1 MPELYDNSA
10 TEIIGSGVLAL
21 DVVKQPYFK
30 EIVEFAHSSGIVL
43 PITPDA
49 TNEEIRTQG
58 YILVSSLLDNIIA
71 TPQKESNSN
80 ILGKCLDILK
90 AAGEHGNVVLSSH
103 VNDQLITLLL
113 NDNYSEHRTT
123 ICHVLINGEYVV
135 SDEQSIKLN
144 KLVISLDPNS
154 SSLILELLL
163 AKGKVG
169 SEILGN
175 ILKYIEVSKASDIDD
190 LVYKQQLL
198 LIVQSFNNNSS
209 LKEKLAPQILDFFKS
224 YQDISFLSEMAKII
238 GNADFFEPVITE
250 LKNNFQCLEKLLEIE
265 SKVCQTKQ
273 KIISQGSVPNQFGYL
288 LDSPDVILTE
298 NSSKFILDLYNINL
312 PNKTWSLNDYYQT
325 LKYTQVLLNKILRC
339 KIPVNTEFICC
350 YEKYV
355 TELLLSSY
363 FRAGYP
369 SILTFS
375 TNICAML
382 LTQDRNISGECL
394 EVLISSLNNN
404 PINNANL
411 ANISEILAILA
422 SHNKIP
428 ILSINTSIALL
439 KSCTNSSNQNNINNI
454 VGAFENFA
462 RFKIQD
468 DNLTDIICEKYLGQS
483 LVLDRIL
490 GTLEIIASN
499 SGKLPE
505 QSISSL
511 TEFILDLDN
520 GITLRIRAIELL
532 QRVAGGI
539 REEDVSNLSKLLKGE
554 KQNIYMEVDYNNS
567 QLPLANNIDWKQFDL
582 EYLQSIKD
590 TGATG
595 DILDDIGDNN
605 LIAKKSSTEVIDYK
619 TALAVTK
626 LLAKYAAAKHGR
638 LTEVSINSL
647 EQALNN
653 DVLAA
658 EALAALAI
666 VAEKHPA
673 LLKQELFDYIK
684 EHHSQIHYQILFNTS
699 LDSLDK
705 LLNDELADH
714 SIAKVH
720 DKSKLIGE
728 ELNKLIDLLKG
739 DGVQNIGRLYQIIS
753 KTLIVNPD
761 LFSECLL
768 LVQRIILLYSND
780 LKESTNEDIKVIN
793 QLIDFKQISYRDLC
807 WFLSKGC
814 YSKLL
819 HKAIEE
825 YFNSNID
832 KLLEDSHT
840 LREMLGGL
848 SSLVVISGDLALD
861 TINNLISLAKDL
873 PAQAVNIIRIIQ
885 LNKANLADYQFSL
898 LEELFNNSNKQLT
911 LVLSNLWA
919 KAGKQ
924 LLLPKSIAVLFK
936 FLESKTPL
944 GILPTSQLREE
955 AKILLQ
961 LRSADASIDKISLI
975 TSLEGR
981 ELQIESINTILHLIK
996 SKNLTKA
1003 CIKVLANLFP
1013 PPYLDEEIS
1022 EIICKSREGLEDEY
1036 LKLKAFLT
1044 GDVEVF
1050 LLSEQQ
1056 RRIKNIIEIKFPDW
1070 HLTHFYLEQL
1080 EKSLNY
1086 HSDSPEFMEEILL
1099 GIILEKASS
1108 IEEYSNFLKLIN
1120 KHNISQQEI
1129 ISNLGYAS
1137 LANIIDVIETKILS
1151 ESLENLEGLGADD
1164 ILARIRQFCYQ
1175 LKSKGWSVSNLVEIL
1190 QYINANNILFFVSG
1204 FTTIYEYQITDEQR
1218 NKEGDTVVD
1227 IVSKEPGK
1235 KLEPAIYTIASN
1247 QFEHKLEN
1255 KGAELLKKFVELNPD
1270 LAGKAEEYVATLQ
1283 RIQSLYSA
1291 SDNGLAIKDWNAEQ
1305 VKEWAIKFKASC
1317 SPGSIISKDDLV
1329 KLIAVLQRANNL
1341 HTVQNGKEGHLLRDT
1356 QIASLLLLLDYA
1368 PINKGKLLQ
1377 IATGEGKSTIS
1388 AMLAAI
1394 LALNGEKVDLITS
1407 SPVLSSIGYEGARGF
1422 FELLGLSVDIN
1433 IGKANTSGEKA
1444 CYSCDIVYG
1453 DALSFQTDFL
1463 SNTSGQ
1469 GASRGDRDFAVT
1481 IVDEVDSMLV
1491 DSSNHI
1497 AKQTAPV
1504 PLMEYLL
1511 PILTIAWNNF
1521 QKVILPMNFE
1531 ESFAIERTR
1540 EMIESIIDASPIP
1553 KHLVQYAKFQAGN
1566 WAASLVGA
1574 ALKLQLDIDYVINI
1588 NADGKKVINPVD
1600 SSTGVTQENMVW
1612 QNGLHQFLQIKH
1624 NCRISSEGLTTF
1636 FISNICYFLK
1646 YGKILG
1652 MTGTLGSD
1660 SSQKFVKTIYGVDIT
1675 FVPTYK
1681 DKQVIELPA
1690 RLEPTLDDLREAVC
1704 ESSYQEAILHN
1715 RAVLIICKNIK
1726 DAAELCTALE
1736 NKCGNKGKII
1746 NYSRSE
1752 KTLYNS
1758 DIEQLARS
1766 NTIIVA
1772 TNLAGRGTDIK
1783 TSSEVEANGG
1793 LHVISTFIAK
1803 NARDEAQ
1810 VKGRT
1815 ARQGNS
1821 GSYQI
1826 IACVLDYDNY
1836 QAFEGVSDEEIINI
1850 KKQQRD
1856 RQESQKISYNIEQR
1870 IPALLADDK
1879 LYQKFTASYLE
1890 LAGVRGERA
1899 ALDYKIKQFIE
1910 EFGLWFK
1917 THKEDGSIESFI
1929 ASAKSNYQSG
1939 TYSNPS
1945 YAVLQHFGIS
1955 NPWTVLVALSKATS
1969 IDDIY
1974 NFPAYYY
1981 AAKCWLDIGPKDEKN
1996 YKNKAIESLM
2006 DAGNRLSE
2014 ILSYLTA
2021 MSVSVASKTGS
2032 DNELLHQIT
2041 TKIGF
2046 FKSFFDHIQ
2055 SAIKLISESGKDEV
2069 RVKGHI
2075 NKETLAPK
2083 LHKSDIV
2090 EIDFLGISGVFEL
2103 ETYKPRQNWQDTI
2116 LVAVCAIA
2124 QMAVG
2129 VFIAVGTLGGGTPL
2143 AVSIFTE
2150 GLMDAYKVA
2159 MSVHKGESI
2168 NLESYF
2174 LGKAISY
2181 AVIGA
2186 QVGFSK
2192 LAPAT
2197 TTAGTAGAAGT
2208 TKAATAVGTTV
2219 GTAGTTEIVKD
2230 LSTTQLIAQLA
2241 EASAIQFATVMAI
2254 EKTVDWVSDG
2264 IRENAL
2270 DGLEERIASNVGNA
2284 ASQALGNNSIL
2295 LTANCNIE
2303 RNQIMNEVQKAIF
2316 QATKT
2321 NEHAMVINQ
2330 LASGIAQ
2337 AAASN
2342 FKGSSSSSG
2351 IDLTTAVKVTH
2362 AAITVVDVM
2371 TKIDPIIDN
2380 IKDAITTIINQAG
2393 TRAKERL
2400 GSNASSAATDGN
2412 QDSLNKLSKNI
2423 GEMAAN
2429 SMLSLL
2435 QRKITPTLNLGVSY
2449 VADKMVGNYQKEQ
2462 MDLLEKHRQ
2471 QLIVSKKEEALKNPS
2486 LQNTP
2491 PNTIPLPNTSS
2502 LRKQGSNLA
2511 PQAEH
2516 LPLGHGSGLIKSEHI
2531 GFAGLTSS
2539 DLALASLLPKPSS
2552 GGGSSNSILLLSSAM
2567 KQPIYVFENGKLLQ
2581 SYGKGLGGTPITI
2594 GYDSKNQQYFGFTN
2608 KGTGNSGSIFE
2619 AISGSTQGKYSADI
2633 LKGIACPIVP
2643 KEPLNPPSP
2652 STPQPKPLSPAEL
2665 SGAKFLL
2672 ATLTADKQ
2680 AA

>member
-1 MPELYDNSA
+1 M
-10 TEIIGSGVLAL
+10 
-21 DVVKQPYFK
+21 
-30 EIVEFAHSSGIVL
+30 
-43 PITPDA
+43 
-49 TNEEIRTQG
+49 
-58 YILVSSLLDNIIA
+58 
-71 TPQKESNSN
+71 
-80 ILGKCLDILK
+80 
-90 AAGEHGNVVLSSH
+90 
-103 VNDQLITLLL
+103 
-113 NDNYSEHRTT
+113 
-123 ICHVLINGEYVV
+123 
-135 SDEQSIKLN
+135 
-144 KLVISLDPNS
+144 
-154 SSLILELLL
+154 
-163 AKGKVG
+163 
-169 SEILGN
+169 
-175 ILKYIEVSKASDIDD
+175 
-190 LVYKQQLL
+190 
-198 LIVQSFNNNSS
+198 
-209 LKEKLAPQILDFFKS
+209 
-224 YQDISFLSEMAKII
+224 
-238 GNADFFEPVITE
+238 
-250 LKNNFQCLEKLLEIE
+250 
-265 SKVCQTKQ
+265 
-273 KIISQGSVPNQFGYL
+273 
-288 LDSPDVILTE
+288 
-298 NSSKFILDLYNINL
+298 
-312 PNKTWSLNDYYQT
+312 
-325 LKYTQVLLNKILRC
+325 
-339 KIPVNTEFICC
+339 
-350 YEKYV
+350 
-355 TELLLSSY
+355 
-363 FRAGYP
+363 
-369 SILTFS
+369 
-375 TNICAML
+375 
-382 LTQDRNISGECL
+382 
-394 EVLISSLNNN
+394 
-404 PINNANL
+404 
-411 ANISEILAILA
+411 
-422 SHNKIP
+422 
-428 ILSINTSIALL
+428 
-439 KSCTNSSNQNNINNI
+439 
-454 VGAFENFA
+454 
-462 RFKIQD
+462 
-468 DNLTDIICEKYLGQS
+468 
-483 LVLDRIL
+483 
-490 GTLEIIASN
+490 
-499 SGKLPE
+499 
-505 QSISSL
+505 
-511 TEFILDLDN
+511 
-520 GITLRIRAIELL
+520 
-532 QRVAGGI
+532 
-539 REEDVSNLSKLLKGE
+539 
-554 KQNIYMEVDYNNS
+554 
-567 QLPLANNIDWKQFDL
+567 
-582 EYLQSIKD
+582 
-590 TGATG
+590 
-595 DILDDIGDNN
+595 
-605 LIAKKSSTEVIDYK
+605 
-619 TALAVTK
+619 
-626 LLAKYAAAKHGR
+626 
-638 LTEVSINSL
+638 
-647 EQALNN
+647 
-653 DVLAA
+653 
-658 EALAALAI
+658 
-666 VAEKHPA
+666 
-673 LLKQELFDYIK
+673 
-684 EHHSQIHYQILFNTS
+684 
-699 LDSLDK
+699 
-705 LLNDELADH
+705 
-714 SIAKVH
+714 
-720 DKSKLIGE
+720 
-728 ELNKLIDLLKG
+728 
-739 DGVQNIGRLYQIIS
+739 
-753 KTLIVNPD
+753 
-761 LFSECLL
+761 
-768 LVQRIILLYSND
+768 
-780 LKESTNEDIKVIN
+780 
-793 QLIDFKQISYRDLC
+793 
-807 WFLSKGC
+807 
-814 YSKLL
+814 
-819 HKAIEE
+819 
-825 YFNSNID
+825 
-832 KLLEDSHT
+832 
-840 LREMLGGL
+840 
-848 SSLVVISGDLALD
+848 
-861 TINNLISLAKDL
+861 
-873 PAQAVNIIRIIQ
+873 
-885 LNKANLADYQFSL
+885 
-898 LEELFNNSNKQLT
+898 
-911 LVLSNLWA
+911 LSNLWA

-1317 SPGSIISKDDLV
+1317 SPGSVISKDDLV

-1660 SSQKFVKTIYGVDIT
+1660 SSQKFVKTVYGVDIT

-1690 RLEPTLDDLREAVC
+1690 RLELTLDDLREAVC

-1793 LHVISTFIAK
+1793 LHVISTFIAE

-1826 IACVLDYDNY
+1826 IALDNNY
-1836 QAFEGVSDEEIINI
+1836 YEYQSLGISSEEVVAA
-1850 KKQQRD
+1850 KKQERD
-1856 RQESQKISYNIEQR
+1856 AQESYHVTHSIEHT
-1870 IPALLADDK
+1870 IPGFLVQDD
-1879 LYQKFTASYLE
+1879 LYQKFTSVYSEFAK
-1890 LAGVRGERA
+1890 AVGDKRRVDG
-1899 ALDYKIKQFIE
+1899 KVKQFIE
-1910 EFGLWFK
+1910 DFGLWLK
-1917 THKEDGSIESFI
+1917 THKESDNIDTFI
-1929 ASAKSNYQSG
+1929 TAAKAKHQAGN
-1939 TYSNPS
+1939 YSNPS
-1945 YAVLQHFGIS
+1945 YVVLHYYG
-1955 NPWTVLVALSKATS
+1955 LSDSGAILRTLGKATN

-1974 NFPAYYY
+1974 NFAAHYYT
-1981 AAKCWLDIGPKDEKN
+1981 AECFINRGPENDEN
-1996 YKNKAIESLM
+1996 YKSNAISSLLET
-2006 DAGNRLSE
+2006 GNRLSE

-2021 MSVSVASKTGS
+2021 MATTVATSTS
-2032 DNELLHQIT
+2032 ADNELLKQIT

-2046 FKSFFDHIQ
+2046 FKSFYEHIN
-2055 SAIKLISESGKDEV
+2055 SALKVINESGELEV
-2069 RVKGHI
+2069 RVKSNIG
-2075 NKETLAPK
+2075 KDKLAPDLSK
-2083 LHKSDIV
+2083 DDIV
-2090 EIDFLGISGVFEL
+2090 EIEFMGISTIFEL
-2103 ETYKPRQNWQDTI
+2103 DTYKPRQEWQDTM

-2129 VFIAVGTLGGGTPL
+2129 AFIAVGTLGGGMPL
-2143 AVSIFTE
+2143 ATSIFIE

-2159 MSVHKGESI
+2159 ASVAKGKAI
-2168 NLESYF
+2168 NLEDYF

-2186 QVGFSK
+2186 QVGC
-2192 LAPAT
+2192 
-2197 TTAGTAGAAGT
+2197 
-2208 TKAATAVGTTV
+2208 TK
-2219 GTAGTTEIVKD
+2219 
-2230 LSTTQLIAQLA
+2230 LA
-2241 EASAIQFATVMAI
+2241 EASAARKAAAEGTKQAATEATTKKSLETTVVQGATKNLELETVKQLAKTAGVQFA
-2254 EKTVDWVSDG
+2254 KTIAVEQACNWVSNE
-2264 IRENAL
+2264 IRENVL
-2270 DGLEERIASNVGNA
+2270 DGVEERIAGGVAKVASN
-2284 ASQALGNNSIL
+2284 ALSHNTIL
-2295 LTANCNIE
+2295 LGKGNVE
-2303 RNQIMNEVQKAIF
+2303 RHQMMTEIQHGIF
-2316 QATKT
+2316 HATKT
-2321 NEHAMVINQ
+2321 REHARIINE
-2330 LASGIAQ
+2330 LVSGISS
-2337 AAASN
+2337 AAAKHSDLA
-2342 FKGSSSSSG
+2342 GAIHTVHRVG
-2351 IDLTTAVKVTH
+2351 GMIDIASKLE
-2362 AAITVVDVM
+2362 
-2371 TKIDPIIDN
+2371 PIIDDIKHN
-2380 IKDAITTIINQAG
+2380 IETSINKAG
-2393 TRAKERL
+2393 GRAKAKFKDQTMEM
-2400 GSNASSAATDGN
+2400 SSSE
-2412 QDSLNKLSKNI
+2412 QDSKIADLSKEI
-2423 GEMAAN
+2423 GNMVGKA
-2429 SMLSLL
+2429 M
-2435 QRKITPTLNLGVSY
+2435 LNLIQGKLVNPIVGSGISL
-2449 VADKMVGNYQKEQ
+2449 VADKLLENYQKEQ
-2462 MDLLEKHRQ
+2462 MN
-2471 QLIVSKKEEALKNPS
+2471 QLNKYKKEIDMRKAELAAYRPASYSGAIPKLS
-2486 LQNTP
+2486 GGP
-2491 PNTIPLPNTSS
+2491 PY
-2502 LRKQGSNLA
+2502 
-2511 PQAEH
+2511 
-2516 LPLGHGSGLIKSEHI
+2516 
-2531 GFAGLTSS
+2531 
-2539 DLALASLLPKPSS
+2539 PKPS
-2552 GGGSSNSILLLSSAM
+2552 GHPNSNSYPNPNSHPERSEGTNKAPDTNLPWLTSGDLVLNSLSRKSGSMVGNDYSMVLLSSSL
-2567 KQPIYVFENGKLLQ
+2567 KQPIYVFENGKMLQ
-2581 SYGKGLGGTPITI
+2581 SYGKSQGGKAITI
-2594 GYDSKNQQYFGFTN
+2594 GYNPTNQQYFSFSN
-2608 KGTGNSGSIFE
+2608 KGSNNSGSIYD

-2680 AA
+2680 AAQAKQQQYYQNILQIAGQNMRDAEAKKLARDETLMQQAYAVGGEMGGAIAKIIKPMEECKTTGDTDKNIADYFNNPNNKYANNQLVKSVAQAGEVIEWAGSNFAYAVSHMEGGRETLAAIGAVVGGAIDGVKYVAKGATKIVLPKDVYNHIAQHYNDLPRGVQISLETALLSAMPVGTVVKVAGNTIGKIPLANVPKLLAVKPIPHIPIDPLSLVKSKHYNPLLAIEDGVGKISVDTGAVLTKPTIPLEIKPITSSVLPKVEHKLPTSEVAIESSGKVIEGVGKLPVKYEGESILFQSRDAARQFGDTPQVQKAANKFFGSATNEIHEATNTLKYGDFEIIKMENGNIVMKHTVKSKTPGYNKSFIKIIDNDGTTLRHFKETIDPRGIVIEIKIIK

>member
-71 TPQKESNSN
+71 NPQKESNSN
-80 ILGKCLDILK
+80 ILGKCLDTLK
-90 AAGEHGNVVLSSH
+90 TVGEHGNAVLFSH

-113 NDNYSEHRTT
+113 SDNYSEHRTT
-123 ICHVLINGEYVV
+123 ICHMLINGEYVV
-135 SDEQSIKLN
+135 SDQQSIKLN
-144 KLVISLDPNS
+144 KLVISLDSNS

-163 AKGKVG
+163 AKGKVNI
-169 SEILGN
+169 ETIGN
-175 ILKYIEVSKASDIDD
+175 IFHKISGTNDS
-190 LVYKQQLL
+190 VYKQQLL
-198 LIVQSFNNNSS
+198 LIIQSFNNNNL
-209 LKEKLAPQILDFFKS
+209 LKEKLAPQILELFKS
-224 YQDISFLSEMAKII
+224 SQDISFLSEIVI
-238 GNADFFEPVITE
+238 ADRKFFEPVIEE
-250 LKNNFQCLEKLLEIE
+250 LKSSLQRLEKLLKIGDNTPLLYIQTLTDIRGIE
-265 SKVCQTKQ
+265 GRLIKLFRS
-273 KIISQGSVPNQFGYL
+273 SVAIDVELVGDYQGYL
-288 LDSPDVILTE
+288 ME
-298 NSSKFILDLYNINL
+298 
-312 PNKTWSLNDYYQT
+312 
-325 LKYTQVLLNKILRC
+325 
-339 KIPVNTEFICC
+339 
-350 YEKYV
+350 
-355 TELLLSSY
+355 LLSSSY
-363 FRAGYP
+363 FTINQAIYLKM
-369 SILTFS
+369 IENN

-382 LTQDRNISGECL
+382 LTQGCNISGECL
-394 EVLISSLNNN
+394 EILISSLNNN
-404 PINNANL
+404 PINNTNI
-411 ANISEILAILA
+411 ANISGILAILA

-428 ILSINTSIALL
+428 VLTINTSIALL

-490 GTLEIIASN
+490 GALEIIASN

-554 KQNIYMEVDYNNS
+554 KQTIYMGVDYNNS
-567 QLPLANNIDWKQFDL
+567 QLPLADNIDWKQFDL

-605 LIAKKSSTEVIDYK
+605 LIAKESSTEVIDYK

-626 LLAKYAAAKHGR
+626 LLAKYASAKHGR

-714 SIAKVH
+714 SIAKVY

-728 ELNKLIDLLKG
+728 ELNKLIDLLKD

-761 LFSECLL
+761 SFNECLL

-807 WFLSKGC
+807 WFISKGC

-944 GILPTSQLREE
+944 GVLPTSQLREE

-961 LRSADASIDKISLI
+961 LRSVDASIDKISLI

-981 ELQIESINTILHLIK
+981 ELQIETINTILHLIK

-1151 ESLENLEGLGADD
+1151 ESLESLEGLGADD
-1164 ILARIRQFCYQ
+1164 ILARIRKLCYQ

-1255 KGAELLKKFVELNPD
+1255 KGAELLRKFVELNPD
-1270 LAGKAEEYVATLQ
+1270 LEGKAEEYVAILQ
-1283 RIQSLYSA
+1283 KVQNLYLA
-1291 SDNGLAIKDWNAEQ
+1291 SDNDNGLAIKDWNAEQ

-1317 SPGSIISKDDLV
+1317 SPGSVISKDDLV

-1356 QIASLLLLLDYA
+1356 QIVSLLLLLDYD
-1368 PINKGKLLQ
+1368 PINKGNLLQ

-1407 SPVLSSIGYEGARGF
+1407 SPVLSSIGYEGASGF
-1422 FELLGLSVDIN
+1422 FELLGLSVGIN
-1433 IGKANTSGEKA
+1433 IGKSSMDGQKA

-1660 SSQKFVKTIYGVDIT
+1660 SSQKFVKTVYGVDIT

-1758 DIEQLARS
+1758 DIEQLAQP

-1826 IACVLDYDNY
+1826 IALDNNY
-1836 QAFEGVSDEEIINI
+1836 YEYQSLGISSEEVVAA
-1850 KKQQRD
+1850 KKQERD
-1856 RQESQKISYNIEQR
+1856 AQESYHITHSIEHT
-1870 IPALLADDK
+1870 IPGFLAQDD
-1879 LYQKFTASYLE
+1879 LYQKFTSVYSEFTKAV
-1890 LAGVRGERA
+1890 GDKRRVDG
-1899 ALDYKIKQFIE
+1899 KVKQFIE
-1910 EFGLWFK
+1910 DFGLWLK
-1917 THKEDGSIESFI
+1917 THKESDNIDTFI
-1929 ASAKSNYQSG
+1929 TTAKAKHQAGN
-1939 TYSNPS
+1939 YSNPS
-1945 YAVLQHFGIS
+1945 YAVLHYYG
-1955 NPWTVLVALSKATS
+1955 LSDSGAILRTLGKATD

-1974 NFPAYYY
+1974 NFAAHYYT
-1981 AAKCWLDIGPKDEKN
+1981 AECFINRGPENDEN
-1996 YKNKAIESLM
+1996 YKSN
-2006 DAGNRLSE
+2006 
-2014 ILSYLTA
+2014 
-2021 MSVSVASKTGS
+2021 
-2032 DNELLHQIT
+2032 
-2041 TKIGF
+2041 
-2046 FKSFFDHIQ
+2046 
-2055 SAIKLISESGKDEV
+2055 
-2069 RVKGHI
+2069 
-2075 NKETLAPK
+2075 
-2083 LHKSDIV
+2083 
-2090 EIDFLGISGVFEL
+2090 
-2103 ETYKPRQNWQDTI
+2103 
-2116 LVAVCAIA
+2116 
-2124 QMAVG
+2124 
-2129 VFIAVGTLGGGTPL
+2129 
-2143 AVSIFTE
+2143 
-2150 GLMDAYKVA
+2150 
-2159 MSVHKGESI
+2159 
-2168 NLESYF
+2168 
-2174 LGKAISY
+2174 AIS
-2181 AVIGA
+2181 
-2186 QVGFSK
+2186 
-2192 LAPAT
+2192 
-2197 TTAGTAGAAGT
+2197 
-2208 TKAATAVGTTV
+2208 
-2219 GTAGTTEIVKD
+2219 
-2230 LSTTQLIAQLA
+2230 
-2241 EASAIQFATVMAI
+2241 
-2254 EKTVDWVSDG
+2254 
-2264 IRENAL
+2264 
-2270 DGLEERIASNVGNA
+2270 
-2284 ASQALGNNSIL
+2284 
-2295 LTANCNIE
+2295 
-2303 RNQIMNEVQKAIF
+2303 
-2316 QATKT
+2316 
-2321 NEHAMVINQ
+2321 
-2330 LASGIAQ
+2330 
-2337 AAASN
+2337 
-2342 FKGSSSSSG
+2342 
-2351 IDLTTAVKVTH
+2351 
-2362 AAITVVDVM
+2362 
-2371 TKIDPIIDN
+2371 
-2380 IKDAITTIINQAG
+2380 
-2393 TRAKERL
+2393 
-2400 GSNASSAATDGN
+2400 
-2412 QDSLNKLSKNI
+2412 
-2423 GEMAAN
+2423 
-2429 SMLSLL
+2429 
-2435 QRKITPTLNLGVSY
+2435 
-2449 VADKMVGNYQKEQ
+2449 
-2462 MDLLEKHRQ
+2462 
-2471 QLIVSKKEEALKNPS
+2471 
-2486 LQNTP
+2486 
-2491 PNTIPLPNTSS
+2491 
-2502 LRKQGSNLA
+2502 
-2511 PQAEH
+2511 
-2516 LPLGHGSGLIKSEHI
+2516 
-2531 GFAGLTSS
+2531 
-2539 DLALASLLPKPSS
+2539 
-2552 GGGSSNSILLLSSAM
+2552 
-2567 KQPIYVFENGKLLQ
+2567 
-2581 SYGKGLGGTPITI
+2581 
-2594 GYDSKNQQYFGFTN
+2594 
-2608 KGTGNSGSIFE
+2608 
-2619 AISGSTQGKYSADI
+2619 
-2633 LKGIACPIVP
+2633 
-2643 KEPLNPPSP
+2643 
-2652 STPQPKPLSPAEL
+2652 
-2665 SGAKFLL
+2665 
-2672 ATLTADKQ
+2672 
-2680 AA
+2680 